1 MFWWFQV
8 WGERHRQR
16 NASLPHTGSLLALLI
31 IFSALF
37 KHSRVCTTGLWAK
50 EIQIKRHLSRGAHAT
65 EHIAKR
71 MTVSKSRCLYSDF
84 KTTLLFLSF
93 LICKLGVLRMKVVM
107 TMIETAVL
115 RYSSEH
121 FTQLFLSHSIL
132 TAILG
137 GRNYHSHFGDGKN

>member
-1 MFWWFQV
+1 
-8 WGERHRQR
+8 
-16 NASLPHTGSLLALLI
+16 
-31 IFSALF
+31 
-37 KHSRVCTTGLWAK
+37 
-50 EIQIKRHLSRGAHAT
+50 
-65 EHIAKR
+65 
-71 MTVSKSRCLYSDF
+71 MTVSKSRRLYSDF

-107 TMIETAVL
+107 MIETAVL

-137 GRNYHSHFGDGKN
+137 GRNYHSHFGEGKN